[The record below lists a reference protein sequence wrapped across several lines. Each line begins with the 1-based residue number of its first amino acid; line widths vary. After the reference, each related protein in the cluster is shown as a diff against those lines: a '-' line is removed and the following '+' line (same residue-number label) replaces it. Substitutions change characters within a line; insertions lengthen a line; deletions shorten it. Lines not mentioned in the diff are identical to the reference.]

1 MRKIPITLL
10 WIALLMAAL
19 PFAWAEALRTV
30 DLTDGPQVI
39 EIAPD
44 ADATYDLCAFPGEG
58 SDGGIHAELYR
69 GDILLNEATGSL
81 TLMSVPLEAGET
93 YTLRLTGTGRALFE
107 CARHA
112 LSRCFD
118 DPKPLNPEGDA
129 YEKAVVKPGDAHWY
143 AVTAE
148 ESQPLALSG
157 LPEDDGLRLEARLFS
172 EGGRLL
178 AEATRTAGGAILMD
192 FMPRAGRT
200 YRVRV
205 SGEGTGLYELN
216 LTPGAGGLPEALMLS
231 EDSLTLRGREI
242 HKLDATPIPA
252 GAAGAMLWESSD
264 AGVVTVTQD
273 GTLTGRRPG
282 TAVVTAYAAGA
293 VRARCRVEVQRVA
306 AEGVRLITSRIHMN
320 VGDDAAL
327 EWTILPENASD
338 PRVSFEI
345 EPGDVAQIDA
355 GGVLRALKTGSATIT
370 LRSADGAFTA
380 TGSLFV
386 APARVRRR
394 ALLIGEQHYAP
405 DVATPRTG
413 SANSVAGIRS
423 MLNELSFSG
432 ARYEISTGL
441 DVSRDALLEAIERAF
456 DGATDQDEGLF
467 YITCHGY
474 YAHGMTVFQ
483 LYDGTELTALALRQA
498 LDRVPGRITLLLDCC
513 GSGGVTGQPG
523 DILDGVTRA
532 FEPVAP
538 VFASSKYRVLASAM
552 VDQDSYRLSFDATSQ
567 ETRMATLFARAVCE
581 GCGWSIDAAAR
592 RAMRADVNYDNRVS
606 LDELYNYARRRVMWY
621 LGLTHSGYAQTVQ
634 VAPEGSVGALFERTW
649 AGE

>member
-1 MRKIPITLL
+1 MRKLPPLL
-10 WIALLMAAL
+10 LLLALLLAARQ
-19 PFAWAEALRTV
+19 FEWAEPLQSL
-30 DLTDGPQVI
+30 DLTSGPQTVTLT
-39 EIAPD
+39 PD
-44 ADATYDLCAFPGEG
+44 ASQTYDLCAFPGEG
-58 SDGGIHAELYR
+58 SDGAIHAELFQS
-69 GDILLNEATGSL
+69 DALLREATGSL
-81 TLMSVPLEAGET
+81 TLMSVPLEKGQT
-93 YTLRLTGTGRALFE
+93 YTLRLSGTGRILFE

-118 DPKPLNPEGDA
+118 DPKPLDPAGDA
-129 YEKAVVKPGDAHWY
+129 YEKALVHPGDAHWY
-143 AVTAE
+143 AITAA
-148 ESQPLALSG
+148 ESQPLVLSG
-157 LPEDDGLRLEARLFS
+157 LPEADGLRLEARLFS
-172 EGGRLL
+172 ETGRLL
-178 AEATRTAGGAILMD
+178 AEATQTSGGAILMD

-205 SGEGTGLYELN
+205 SADQTGLYRLN

-242 HKLDATPIPA
+242 HKLDAAPIPT

-264 AGVVTVTQD
+264 PGVVTVTQD

-293 VRARCRVEVQRVA
+293 VRACCRVEVQRVA

-327 EWTILPENASD
+327 EWTVLPENASD

-355 GGVLRALKTGSATIT
+355 SGVLRALKTGSATIT
-370 LRSADGAFTA
+370 LCTADGDFTA
-380 TGSLFV
+380 TGTLHVS
-386 APARVRRR
+386 PARVRRR

-405 DVATPRTG
+405 DVATPRPG

-432 ARYEISTGL
+432 SRYETSTGL
-441 DVSRDALLEAIERAF
+441 DVSRDALLEAIARAF
-456 DGATDQDEGLF
+456 DGATEQDEALF

-483 LYDGTELTALALRQA
+483 LYDGTELTAVELRQA
-498 LDRVPGRITLLLDCC
+498 LDRIPGRITLLLDCC

-523 DILDGVTRA
+523 DILDGITRA
-532 FEPVAP
+532 FTPASP
-538 VFASSKYRVLASAM
+538 VFASSRYRVLASAM
-552 VDQDSYRLSFDATSQ
+552 VDQDSYRLSFDATAQ

-592 RAMRADVNYDNRVS
+592 RAMRADINYDNAVS
-606 LDELYNYARRRVMWY
+606 LDELYRYARRRVMWY
-621 LGLTHSGYAQTVQ
+621 LGLTHSGHVQTVQ
-634 VAPEGSVGALFERTW
+634 TAPEGSVAPLFERTT
-649 AGE
+649 ANE